1 MQVQGFHE
9 AETGTVTYLVHCLA
23 TRQAAVIDPVLGFDP
38 VTGRSSTK
46 PLQPVIAAIDSAGL
60 TLEWLLETHIHAD
73 HLSGAAALRDA
84 RGGRLGIGA
93 GVAEVERNFGKLFN
107 FGLEAARFDRLFE
120 DGAEFA
126 LGALAGQVIG
136 TPGHTPDSLS
146 YLIGDAL
153 FVGDTLFMPDAGT
166 ARCDFPGGDAG
177 TLYRSIQ
184 RILALPDATRIFVC
198 HDYKAP
204 GRDAF
209 AWETTVA
216 EQRMLNTHVHQG
228 VGEAAF
234 VALRQA
240 RDATLPMPRLMLPS
254 VQVNLRAGAMPPPDA
269 NGVRYIRIP
278 IDSV

>member
-1 MQVQGFHE
+1 MQVQGFHDP
-9 AETGTVTYLVHCLA
+9 ETGTITYLVTCQA
-23 TRQAAVIDPVLGFDP
+23 TGRCAVIDPVLAFDP
-38 VTGRSSTK
+38 VTGRTSAA
-46 PLQPVIAAIDSAGL
+46 PLQPLLAAMDGL
-60 TLEWLLETHIHAD
+60 ACEWVLETHIHAD

-93 GVAEVERNFGKLFN
+93 GVTVVERNFGKLFN

-120 DGAEFA
+120 DGDRFNVGD
-126 LGALAGQVIG
+126 LQGQVIA

-146 YLIGDAL
+146 YLIEDAL

-166 ARCDFPGGDAG
+166 ARCDFPGGDAA
-177 TLYRSIQ
+177 TLYGSIQ

-204 GRDAF
+204 GRETF
-209 AWETTVA
+209 AWETSVA
-216 EQRMLNTHVHQG
+216 EQRARNTHVHTGITQ
-228 VGEAAF
+228 ADY
-234 VALRQA
+234 VALRQS

-254 VQVNLRAGAMPPPDA
+254 VQVNLRAGTMPPPDA

-278 IDSV
+278 IDAV